1 MPVPDTPAGVE
12 DVLSSTAAERVRFCR
27 TRQGTSR
34 LSPEGLAIPSRS
46 PVEFRATTDDFGGL
60 GYDGASPFCVVGVAS
75 RCQAG
80 PCFDRRGQRHGAADS
95 SKHQWK
101 VAPGRL
107 SHPCREPSWLSTG
120 VADPPV
126 GGESRAGGAWQAG
139 RSACASGVAGE
150 HVLLEDVPGVGKTLI
165 ARPWLG
171 CVGHFPPHQF
181 TPDLLPADI
190 TGSSYYNAKG
200 VISSSAR
207 AVFANIVWRTKSTDD
222 ARTQGL
228 VGSDERRQSRSTATH
243 LLERPFM
250 VIATQ
255 NPLEFEGTYPLPE
268 SQLDR
273 FLMRIS
279 VGYPERDQELRVL
292 VDHRA
297 GEPVDRLEAVLTGRQ
312 VEELQDE
319 VRRVRVDDSINE
331 YLLDVVHATRTTE
344 DLQVGVSIRGA
355 LSYYRACQALAMAE
369 GRDYVVPDDVKRLAV
384 PILSHRVLTKGY
396 LHGSQR
402 EALEALIGR
411 LVEEVPVPS

>member
-1 MPVPDTPAGVE
+1 MAIDQGSLIHQLE
-12 DVLSSTAAERVRFCR
+12 ENLERVVLGKRDVI
-27 TRQGTSR
+27 R
-34 LSPEGLAIPSRS
+34 L
-46 PVEFRATTDDFGGL
+46 
-60 GYDGASPFCVVGVAS
+60 CVVA
-75 RCQAG
+75 
-80 PCFDRRGQRHGAADS
+80 
-95 SKHQWK
+95 
-101 VAPGRL
+101 L
-107 SHPCREPSWLSTG
+107 L
-120 VADPPV
+120 
-126 GGESRAGGAWQAG
+126 
-139 RSACASGVAGE
+139 AGE

-165 ARPWLG
+165 AKALARSVSG
-171 CVGHFPPHQF
+171 TFRRIQF

-200 VISSSAR
+200 SDFVFSR
-207 AVFANIVWRTKSTDD
+207 GPVFANIVLADEINRTTP
-222 ARTQGL
+222 RTQSAL
-228 VGSDERRQSRSTATH
+228 LEAMSERQVSVDGTTH